1 MALLNSP
8 HAKKLLAQSRCPAC
22 GAARAELID
31 ERLIII
37 AGYECSAKF
46 MVQGDREILAHS
58 ICPAASHIAAWTL
71 NAEVIAE
78 TDALAG
84 AA

>member
-1 MALLNSP
+1 MSLLSSR

-31 ERLIII
+31 ERMIVIV
-37 AGYECSAKF
+37 GYECSAKF

-71 NAEVIAE
+71 NAEVVAE
-78 TDALAG
+78 VGGEAG

>member
-1 MALLNSP
+1 MALLSSN

-22 GAARAELID
+22 GAGRSELID
-31 ERLIII
+31 EHVVVITSY
-37 AGYECSAKF
+37 ACSAKF
-46 MVQGDREILAHS
+46 AVQGGGDIFAHS

-78 TDALAG
+78 AGEMAG
-84 AA
+84 AE